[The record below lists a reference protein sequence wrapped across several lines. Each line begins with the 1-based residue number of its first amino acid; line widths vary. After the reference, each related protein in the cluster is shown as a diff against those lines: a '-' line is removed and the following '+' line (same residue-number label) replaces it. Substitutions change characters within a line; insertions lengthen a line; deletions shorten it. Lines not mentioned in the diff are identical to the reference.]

1 MKTFV
6 KCPQHQTDIRHHRAA
21 TAGKAPKAWALPRF
35 WEEQPVKKHWGRI
48 LSLAWLKFVVAPL
61 TLICIDKENST
72 LSL

>member
-35 WEEQPVKKHWGRI
+35 WVSIHSYKKQLAKKKWG
-48 LSLAWLKFVVAPL
+48 
-61 TLICIDKENST
+61 
-72 LSL
+72 